1 MRSGKKGDASE
12 VHPKEIRQA
21 VRSRIPV
28 RSFAGMVGVL
38 ALIAALVVGAL
49 AATGVLSDAATSTG
63 VGGSEAEAETPKS
76 ERTTVSIE
84 ESVEAGAL
92 SWTVSEARRTGEI
105 HSYTYPPTILYGD
118 FIVVTFT
125 VENDSDGPITLTDEA
140 MSLVDEESGTT
151 GLPAA
156 SVNGE
161 YVPPVRDP
169 LFTESGLLDPGE
181 EVDGRVNF
189 HLGVPFGQDPTL
201 DRSGFSLE
209 LGDGDPTAE
218 EEERVDLGL

>member
-1 MRSGKKGDASE
+1 M
-12 VHPKEIRQA
+12 
-21 VRSRIPV
+21 

-49 AATGVLSDAATSTG
+49 AATGVLTDAATSTG

-92 SWTVSEARRTGEI
+92 SWTVPEARRTGEI
-105 HSYTYPPTILYGD
+105 HSYTYPPTILHGD

-140 MSLVDEESGTT
+140 MSLVDKESGTT
-151 GLPAA
+151 GHPAA

-189 HLGVPFGQDPTL
+189 DLNVPFGQDPTL

-209 LGDGDPTAE
+209 LGDGDPTLD

>member
-1 MRSGKKGDASE
+1 M
-12 VHPKEIRQA
+12 V
-21 VRSRIPV
+21 PV